1 MRLLSQSLLIL
12 VLMVLVPNVVHADS
26 NEKYCYLMV
35 TIYGACSPELVAN
48 YLEKTAPQVYRPPRV
63 IPQVKP
69 SLAIVPLVIT
79 SSFTRTIAKTEPNVR
94 YTWYWNNKE
103 WVKGRLVA

>member
-12 VLMVLVPNVVHADS
+12 VLMVLVPSVVHADS

-35 TIYGACSPELVAN
+35 AIYGACSPELVNN
-48 YLEKTAPQVYRPPRV
+48 YLAKTAPQVYRPPCV

-69 SLAIVPLVIT
+69 SL
-79 SSFTRTIAKTEPNVR
+79 TIASTVTTIISEANVTTEPNVR
-94 YTWYWNNKE
+94 YTWYWNNVR
-103 WVKGRLVA
+103 WVRGRFVG